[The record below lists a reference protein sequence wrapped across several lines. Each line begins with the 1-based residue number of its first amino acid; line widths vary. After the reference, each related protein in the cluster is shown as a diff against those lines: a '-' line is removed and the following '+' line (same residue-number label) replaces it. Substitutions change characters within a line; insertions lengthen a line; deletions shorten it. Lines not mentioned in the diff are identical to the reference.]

1 MICLSVSRCR
11 MAIIHYHLSIKMKP
25 LLIILLSLSPLLAL
39 AQSKGVHEAAKQ
51 LEIFNALYKDLYL
64 NYVDTLDS
72 KDLMKKSIDYMLYQ
86 IDPYTQYYPEER
98 LSELKQMTT
107 GLYGGIGSP
116 IHVHKAHG
124 RSIFA
129 YPFEGMPADKA
140 GLRTGDIIMS
150 IAGKDV
156 GTVGN
161 GNANEYNA
169 KISEALRGT
178 PDTELILTIRR
189 PGTDSL
195 HTFKIIRKN
204 IEQPSV
210 NYAGIMQDSIG
221 YINLTGFTQ
230 DTHKEFRKAFISL
243 KERGAKRLIIDLR
256 FNPGGIIGEAV
267 ELVNLFIPKGKEVVI
282 IKGKNLETPRVYKT
296 EKMPLDET
304 MPLAVLV
311 NEESASAAEIV
322 SGALQDYD
330 RAVIVGRRTYGK
342 GLVQETHDL
351 VYGTTL
357 KLTTNKYYI
366 PSGRC
371 VQALDYKNR
380 DANGYPTALPD
391 SLSKTFYT
399 AAGRPVKDG
408 GGITPDIVVEADSFP
423 NLLGYLAASDEL
435 IDFVVDYRAKHP
447 TIAAPENFRLTA
459 EEYADFRKFLKERG
473 FTYDRQTQKYL
484 ENLRSLAKFEGYE
497 AATKAE
503 FEALKKKLEHNED
516 ADFTHWEGEIR
527 KIVEAAIVA
536 DYYYEHGRHAYTLRD
551 DKELQAAIQASLE
564 VKDKR

>member
-1 MICLSVSRCR
+1 
-11 MAIIHYHLSIKMKP
+11 MKN
-25 LLIILLSLSPLLAL
+25 LLILLLSLCPFAGL
-39 AQSKGVHEAAKQ
+39 AQDKDVHEAAKQ

-86 IDPYTQYYPEER
+86 IDPYTQYYPEED
-98 LSELKQMTT
+98 LSTIKQMTT
-107 GLYGGIGSP
+107 GQYGGIGSP

-124 RSIFA
+124 RSIFVN
-129 YPFEGMPADKA
+129 PFEGMPADKA

-150 IAGKDV
+150 IDGKDIGV
-156 GTVGN
+156 IGSQ
-161 GNANEYNA
+161 NANNYNA
-169 KISEALRGT
+169 KVSEALRGT
-178 PDTELILTIRR
+178 PETELLLTIKR

-195 HTFKIIRKN
+195 HTFRIIRKS
-204 IEQPSV
+204 IEQPSMA
-210 NYAGIMQDSIG
+210 YADILQDSIG
-221 YINLTGFTQ
+221 YIQLTGFTQ
-230 DTHKEFRKAFISL
+230 NAHKEFRKALIEL
-243 KERGAKRLIIDLR
+243 KERGARRLIIDLR
-256 FNPGGIIGEAV
+256 FNPGGLIGEAV
-267 ELVNLFIPKGKEVVI
+267 EIVNLFIPQGKEVVS
-282 IKGKNLETPRVYKT
+282 IKGKILETPRQYIT
-296 EKMPLDET
+296 EKLPLDEAI
-304 MPLAVLV
+304 PIAVLV

-351 VYGTTL
+351 AYGTTL

-408 GGITPDIVVEADSFP
+408 GGIMPDTVVPADSLP
-423 NLLGYLAASDEL
+423 NLLGYLANSDQL
-435 IDFVVDYRAKHP
+435 IDYVVDYRQKHAE
-447 TIAAPENFRLTA
+447 IAAPEDFRLTA
-459 EEYADFRKFLKERG
+459 EEYADFRKFLKEKG
-473 FTYDRQTQKYL
+473 FTYDRQTKKYL
-484 ENLRSLAKFEGYE
+484 ETLRSLARFEGYE
-497 AATKAE
+497 TAAKAE
-503 FEALKKKLEHNED
+503 FEALEKKLEHNED
-516 ADFTHWEGEIR
+516 ADFTHWEKEIR

-536 DYYYEHGRHAYTLRD
+536 DYYYERGRHSYLLRD
-551 DKELQAAIQASLE
+551 DKELQAALKA
-564 VKDKR
+564 VKAEK

>member
-1 MICLSVSRCR
+1 M
-11 MAIIHYHLSIKMKP
+11 
-25 LLIILLSLSPLLAL
+25 
-39 AQSKGVHEAAKQ
+39 
-51 LEIFNALYKDLYL
+51 
-64 NYVDTLDS
+64 
-72 KDLMKKSIDYMLYQ
+72 
-86 IDPYTQYYPEER
+86 
-98 LSELKQMTT
+98 
-107 GLYGGIGSP
+107 
-116 IHVHKAHG
+116 
-124 RSIFA
+124 
-129 YPFEGMPADKA
+129 
-140 GLRTGDIIMS
+140 
-150 IAGKDV
+150 
-156 GTVGN
+156 
-161 GNANEYNA
+161 
-169 KISEALRGT
+169 
-178 PDTELILTIRR
+178 
-189 PGTDSL
+189 
-195 HTFKIIRKN
+195 
-204 IEQPSV
+204 
-210 NYAGIMQDSIG
+210 
-221 YINLTGFTQ
+221 
-230 DTHKEFRKAFISL
+230 
-243 KERGAKRLIIDLR
+243 
-256 FNPGGIIGEAV
+256 
-267 ELVNLFIPKGKEVVI
+267 
-282 IKGKNLETPRVYKT
+282 
-296 EKMPLDET
+296 
-304 MPLAVLV
+304 
-311 NEESASAAEIV
+311 
-322 SGALQDYD
+322 
-330 RAVIVGRRTYGK
+330 
-342 GLVQETHDL
+342 
-351 VYGTTL
+351 
-357 KLTTNKYYI
+357 
-366 PSGRC
+366 
-371 VQALDYKNR
+371 QALDYKNR